1 MGRNGVPE
9 ETSRTRNN
17 RFFFGVTIVL
27 ITVAYYSIKTK
38 NLGSVR

>member
-9 ETSRTRNN
+9 ETSITRNN
-17 RFFFGVTIVL
+17 RFSLGVAIVL
-27 ITVAYYSIKTK
+27 ITVAYYSIKIK